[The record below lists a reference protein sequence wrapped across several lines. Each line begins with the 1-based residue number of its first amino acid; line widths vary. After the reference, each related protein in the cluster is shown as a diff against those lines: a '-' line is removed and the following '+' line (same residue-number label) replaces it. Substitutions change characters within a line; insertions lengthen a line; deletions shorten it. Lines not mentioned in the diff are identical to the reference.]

1 MQIRAKI
8 IPNSKK
14 RKIEKIGDNIFEIK
28 TKSKPE
34 NNQANNEVIDILSDF
49 FVVPISNVRI
59 IRGHRGRN
67 KIIEISDR

>member
-28 TKSKPE
+28 TKSKAE
-34 NNQANNEVIDILSDF
+34 NNQANIEVIDILSDF

-59 IRGHRGRN
+59 IRGRRGRN